1 MDSVRKFKKLKF
13 SRKRE
18 ERGNNG
24 ECSKDDVEPNP
35 LERIEQLEHI
45 KSILCRNIIEI
56 QNTCEEKDREMDAL
70 RGKVTELE
78 NTLKQKDIGRSQLE
92 PNLLESN
99 EEEERGN
106 NGEYSKEDVEPNPLE
121 LIEHLE
127 HLKSFLYSNI
137 IEILNVCKEKD
148 REMDALHG
156 KITELENTLKQKDT
170 ARSQVEMT
178 LRSQK
183 EEFIRILEDTRSR
196 WKEVETIIK
205 NETEENDI
213 KLQEQ
218 ANKINELEKL
228 CIELRKELDEKD
240 TEWSQVEMT
249 LHRQIE
255 EMKERKEET
264 ESLLKSQM
272 VEKDRKL
279 QKLVKIFVGMCV
291 LLSIFLLWFL

>member
-78 NTLKQKDIGRSQLE
+78 NTLKQKDIGRSQVE

-106 NGEYSKEDVEPNPLE
+106 NGEYSKEHVEPNPLE
-121 LIEHLE
+121 RIEQLE
-127 HLKSFLYSNI
+127 HIKSILCRNI
-137 IEILNVCKEKD
+137 IEIQNICEEKD
-148 REMDALHG
+148 REMDALRG
-156 KITELENTLKQKDT
+156 KVTELENTLKQKDIG
-170 ARSQVEMT
+170 RSQ
-178 LRSQK
+178 
-183 EEFIRILEDTRSR
+183 LEPNLLESN
-196 WKEVETIIK
+196 EVEERGNNGEYSKEDVEPNPLERIEQLEHVKSILCRNII
-205 NETEENDI
+205 EIVVTFTV
-213 KLQEQ
+213 
-218 ANKINELEKL
+218 LE
-228 CIELRKELDEKD
+228 IP
-240 TEWSQVEMT
+240 
-249 LHRQIE
+249 
-255 EMKERKEET
+255 
-264 ESLLKSQM
+264 
-272 VEKDRKL
+272 
-279 QKLVKIFVGMCV
+279 
-291 LLSIFLLWFL
+291 